1 MSKFVSESVA
11 QSRHRWPSILA
22 ALDIYFP
29 AGGQHGPCPVCGGK
43 DRFRFDDKR
52 GRGTWFCNHCGHGD
66 GLDLVARVRRCDIA
80 EAARV
85 VTALASS
92 ASETPPAR
100 EKTVDP
106 RPLAERIKA
115 LMAAT
120 STGESR
126 YLKARGLMTPAML
139 LTAAQAMTIGRV
151 RFGEGSL
158 LLPMFRTSGE
168 LAGAQLITPGGEKR
182 LYPGT
187 QLKGAFIPV
196 NHGPEPSK
204 LIITEGYATALT
216 LQQCSSCHVVA
227 AVSANNLLNVAQAFR
242 ARYPQC
248 CLILAGDNDI
258 HPDGAANTGKLMAE
272 KAALAVDGWVSLPPT
287 DTACDWDDFRQR
299 HGMEATKA
307 AFRRQLTRPAV
318 ISPAPLPDAGLSPV
332 TAFSSALP
340 LHKGS
345 EGFDTRQDYLIK
357 GYLPSGAVAS
367 AYGASGSY
375 KSFLAV
381 SWACHIAT
389 GKPWANRPVTQGAVI
404 YVVGE
409 GGIGVPRRIRAWEE
423 TLNDHSPIDALYR
436 VDCPVFP
443 ASPDSVEQVIKAAH
457 DVQAA
462 TGMAVRLIILDTLAR
477 CFGGSD
483 ENAAKDMGAFIQ
495 GCDYIKAAT
504 QATVLIIHHS
514 GKDQDKGARGSSAFR
529 AALDV
534 EFNVRREA
542 DGQALILT
550 CTKMKDAEEPPRRA
564 YDLTAV
570 NLYVDDD
577 GEPVTSLVLRDEG
590 REVRDDPTDADPALS
605 GITRLTDN
613 HVALWEAIR
622 SRTASGDG
630 CTRALV
636 RDDMRAMGFDVSKKF
651 TRWLDKLVRDDL
663 IALDGENIVPLSKR
677 GKVGE

>member
-1 MSKFVSESVA
+1 M
-11 QSRHRWPSILA
+11 
-22 ALDIYFP
+22 
-29 AGGQHGPCPVCGGK
+29 
-43 DRFRFDDKR
+43 
-52 GRGTWFCNHCGHGD
+52 
-66 GLDLVARVRRCDIA
+66 
-80 EAARV
+80 
-85 VTALASS
+85 
-92 ASETPPAR
+92 
-100 EKTVDP
+100 
-106 RPLAERIKA
+106 
-115 LMAAT
+115 
-120 STGESR
+120 
-126 YLKARGLMTPAML
+126 
-139 LTAAQAMTIGRV
+139 
-151 RFGEGSL
+151 
-158 LLPMFRTSGE
+158 
-168 LAGAQLITPGGEKR
+168 
-182 LYPGT
+182 
-187 QLKGAFIPV
+187 
-196 NHGPEPSK
+196 
-204 LIITEGYATALT
+204 
-216 LQQCSSCHVVA
+216 
-227 AVSANNLLNVAQAFR
+227 
-242 ARYPQC
+242 
-248 CLILAGDNDI
+248 
-258 HPDGAANTGKLMAE
+258 
-272 KAALAVDGWVSLPPT
+272 
-287 DTACDWDDFRQR
+287 
-299 HGMEATKA
+299 
-307 AFRRQLTRPAV
+307 
-318 ISPAPLPDAGLSPV
+318 PDAGLSPV

-340 LHKGS
+340 LRKGS

-423 TLNDHSPIDALYR
+423 TLNDRSPIDALYR

-590 REVRDDPTDADPALS
+590 REVRDDPTGADPALS

-677 GKVGE
+677 GNVGE